1 MKCVGM
7 QYLSAIKALK
17 MNGFTPKRTIH
28 VSFVPEEETGGIG
41 GMKDFVE
48 TEDFKQL
55 NIGFA
60 MDESAACPTDAFML
74 FYAERPMWR
83 KFIILQCRWL
93 EDP

>member
-7 QYLSAIKALK
+7 QYLSAIKELK
-17 MNGFTPKRTIH
+17 RDGLIPKRTIH

-48 TEDFKQL
+48 TEEFKRL
-55 NIGFA
+55 NVGFE
-60 MDESAACPTDAFML
+60 MDESAASPTDAFML

-83 KFIILQCRWL
+83 KFKS
-93 EDP
+93 